1 MKEPYVVG
9 LCGGSASGKT
19 TVARKI
25 IERIK
30 VPWVVILSLDSFYKV
45 LTKEQHE
52 AANKMEY
59 DFDSPNAIDLDLA
72 IETLKKMKTGKT
84 VKLMDLKIFVDT
96 DSDLRLCRRVMRDM
110 EQRGRDLSSIILQYS
125 RFVKPNFDKHISQTI
140 NLADIVI
147 PWSAI
152 NNYLIFNRSELLSN
166 YQEND
171 QILKKIYL
179 IKQTN
184 QVRILQTIIRDSKTD
199 RAIFCH
205 NARRLMK
212 LCIIE
217 AISLFKFL
225 KCSINNDIS
234 TNSLVK
240 NICTVSIMRAG
251 EAFEDAAREIL
262 YEHSQG
268 KILIQTNEKTDE
280 PEFHYLKLPN
290 DIRNKSILLFDA
302 TIASGAAAIMAIRV
316 LMDHDV
322 NEEDIIMTTLLL
334 TPAGVQSIFNAF
346 PGVKIVA
353 AAIDNHVNTNYHIIP
368 GLGNFGSRYFG
379 T

>member
-1 MKEPYVVG
+1 MSCTNHDGVNYWNDNKSDYLEESLESVDFESPKQQDDIFDNYSGRPPWYDSSGKMKEPYVVG

-84 VKLMDLKIFVDT
+84 VKIPNYDFTTHTRLENNFTIVYGANVILVEGLMTFYCKEFYDLMDLKIFVDT

-147 PWSAI
+147 PWS
-152 NNYLIFNRSELLSN
+152 YRQLL
-166 YQEND
+166 Y
-171 QILKKIYL
+171 I
-179 IKQTN
+179 
-184 QVRILQTIIRDSKTD
+184 
-199 RAIFCH
+199 
-205 NARRLMK
+205 
-212 LCIIE
+212 
-217 AISLFKFL
+217 
-225 KCSINNDIS
+225 
-234 TNSLVK
+234 
-240 NICTVSIMRAG
+240 
-251 EAFEDAAREIL
+251 
-262 YEHSQG
+262 
-268 KILIQTNEKTDE
+268 
-280 PEFHYLKLPN
+280 
-290 DIRNKSILLFDA
+290 
-302 TIASGAAAIMAIRV
+302 
-316 LMDHDV
+316 
-322 NEEDIIMTTLLL
+322 
-334 TPAGVQSIFNAF
+334 
-346 PGVKIVA
+346 
-353 AAIDNHVNTNYHIIP
+353 
-368 GLGNFGSRYFG
+368 
-379 T
+379 